1 MQSLIAPMARDMK
14 TTENLR
20 IFGSFSLINHIL
32 ECGVPSL
39 LHTVGNAC
47 PKIHEVTS
55 SANADFIAEWLHP
68 RMRTS
73 LRSDFIRE
81 CGLHRRVT
89 SSANADFI
97 AE

>member
-1 MQSLIAPMARDMK
+1 MDVMQSLIAPMARDMK
-14 TTENLR
+14 TTENPR

-39 LHTVGNAC
+39 LQTVGNAC

-55 SANADFIAEWLHP
+55 SANADFIAEL
-68 RMRTS
+68 
-73 LRSDFIRE
+73 DFIRK
-81 CGLHRRVT
+81 CGLHHKVT

-97 AE
+97 TE